1 MQFKHFLI
9 PPVWRISRA
18 EKFQGPL
25 ILNLSHA
32 SLLFLVNKR
41 VVYQDWKSSIFSV
54 HRVSN
59 IGEILC
65 ILCGSLC
72 IYGKRESRKINRT
85 YNIDVT
91 EQIFTRVLIIFMSYL
106 YVNSQ

>member
-9 PPVWRISRA
+9 PPVWRISHA

-41 VVYQDWKSSIFSV
+41 VVYQEMEK
-54 HRVSN
+54 
-59 IGEILC
+59 
-65 ILCGSLC
+65 
-72 IYGKRESRKINRT
+72 
-85 YNIDVT
+85 
-91 EQIFTRVLIIFMSYL
+91 
-106 YVNSQ
+106 

>member
-9 PPVWRISRA
+9 SPVWRISRA

-41 VVYQDWKSSIFSV
+41 VVYQEMEK
-54 HRVSN
+54 
-59 IGEILC
+59 
-65 ILCGSLC
+65 
-72 IYGKRESRKINRT
+72 
-85 YNIDVT
+85 
-91 EQIFTRVLIIFMSYL
+91 
-106 YVNSQ
+106 